1 MHESVANAK
10 PRNHERER
18 VNELIPRHIRSASQ
32 RLVEFLKVY
41 YDYLNQDGGPTNEL
55 RHIVAENDIDE
66 TSAKY
71 LDAIKDEIATI
82 VPESDVMDR
91 NTLYKRVVEFYR
103 SKGTKEAVL
112 SYFRMFFN
120 DVEDLEIIYGD
131 KPYTYKI
138 RSSLSPVSKW
148 ADSYKNL
155 AHPAG
160 MEFTAAV
167 LVQAGVVGGGDIT
180 DSPRAGWDADYWKSQ
195 LGIGPDLPI
204 LEELYD
210 SDEFADLWLY
220 DLLPPNRRG
229 AEANEDLDDSQF
241 SLVPFTAYLLS
252 KRVPPSNVTLRFV
265 YDMKAGARW
274 RTTAIDNQTGDDVTA
289 DLYDNYLSYDSN
301 DNKFDIT
308 TAANDDLVDVPPSE
322 IIETRAVDVLFNLV
336 PFIADSRDTFV
347 RERTRF
353 GSKFFDPG
361 SLAQY
366 AGFTFEQ
373 LAEDYDKKTNV
384 SELSNLGAD
393 VLVIPHRL
401 FFGAS
406 DTHGVDEEGEST
418 EVELLS
424 NASVGNNK
432 KFHFELINTSNIDS
446 DDYFFSSDSDASGD
460 SQGGGDQ
467 TFFIVRPERMPV
479 NGGKYVQ
486 SDKFYCN
493 SSDTT
498 DFHPIYSANVSDH
511 TVGVPV
517 TIEETINFGTNFSA
531 LDHNGHAWAWGEI
544 GAEGSIEE
552 LYIEFG
558 GNQFNG
564 VVANGYTGATATRV
578 HAGDQEKYYRITFGT
593 EWKSDSL
600 YAVGDQMY
608 YGDNLYQVTAVTGD
622 AKSDAS
628 TPPTHTS
635 SAVANDNITLQYKGD
650 VARAVVTQ
658 FTEATTTAGIAD
670 IQFLT
675 VGSTTGG
682 SGYSTF
688 LPDHDSG
695 ANPDGLGAGIAYDKS
710 RFRVNNH
717 DEHSQRWN
725 SFWQNGFD
733 GERDWSND
741 KSTSGDNSGITL
753 ASRGTA
759 LQFTH
764 EVSQKTD
771 GDRSYL
777 LLEISADGASEPDG
791 VLTIRSIDYPS
802 LEDTL
807 KVSGT

>member
-82 VPESDVMDR
+82 IPESDVMDR

-120 DVEDLEIIYGD
+120 DVEDLEIVYGE
-131 KPYTYKI
+131 KPYTYMI

-167 LVQAGVVGGGDIT
+167 LVQAGVVGGGDIN

-195 LGIGPDLPI
+195 LDIGPDLPI

-210 SDEFADLWLY
+210 SDDFADLWLY

-229 AEANEDLDDSQF
+229 AEANEELDDSQF

-289 DLYDNYLSYDSN
+289 DLYDNYLSYDST

-361 SLAQY
+361 ALAQY

-373 LAEDYDKKTNV
+373 LAEDYDRKTNV
-384 SELSNLGAD
+384 SELSNFGTD

-406 DTHGVDEEGEST
+406 DNHGVDEEGEST
-418 EVELLS
+418 EVELRS

-446 DDYFFSSDSDASGD
+446 DDYFFDSDSDATNNGAR
-460 SQGGGDQ
+460 GDQ

-486 SDKFYCN
+486 TDKFYCN

-498 DFHPIYSANVSDH
+498 DFHPIYSVNVSDH

-517 TIEETINFGTNFSA
+517 TIEETTTGTDATPTFSA
-531 LDHNGHAWAWGEI
+531 LDHNAHAWAWGEI
-544 GAEGSIEE
+544 TDTGTIRDLNVNFA
-552 LYIEFG
+552 
-558 GNQFNG
+558 GNEFNG
-564 VVANGYTGATATRV
+564 VVANGYTGATKANVTDRTQ
-578 HAGDQEKYYRITFGT
+578 AKYYRITFGT
-593 EWKSDSL
+593 EWKHTAV
-600 YAVGDQMY
+600 YEVGDQMY
-608 YGDNLYQVTAVTGD
+608 SGDNLYEVTVAGTTAGTGH
-622 AKSDAS
+622 
-628 TPPTHTS
+628 PPTHTS
-635 SAVANDNITLQYKGD
+635 STAVNGTATLQHKGN
-650 VARAVVTQ
+650 VARAVVTE
-658 FTEATTTAGIAD
+658 FTEATTTAGI
-670 IQFLT
+670 QGFEFLT
-675 VGSTTGG
+675 RG

-688 LPDHDSG
+688 PPDHDSG
-695 ANPDGLGAGIAYDKS
+695 ADPDGLGAGIAYDKS
-710 RFRVNNH
+710 RFRVNNG

-741 KSTSGDNSGITL
+741 KSTSDDNSGITL
-753 ASRGTA
+753 SSRGTA

-777 LLEISADGASEPDG
+777 LLEIVSGDGAEADG
-791 VLTIRSIDYPS
+791 VLTIRSIDYPT